1 MEMRNMITKWALI
14 KNDKKKTLTSVEIE
28 FKEGEEINEENA
40 LKKVNKIIKLDEND
54 ELVGIY
60 DTEGEAR
67 LVAERIKEIDKQ
79 IAMENAQKIMI
90 NLTQAFGALLALPF
104 IAAEYYKQW
113 LKFLHS
119 QMDYY
124 DVDKGKWVKRSLFSR
139 IKEMFGG
146 DKL

>member
-1 MEMRNMITKWALI
+1 MEMRIMNKITKWALI

-67 LVAERIKEIDKQ
+67 LVAERIKEIDEQ

-124 DVDKGKWVKRSLFSR
+124 DVDKGKWIKRSLFSR
-139 IKEMFGG
+139 LKEV
-146 DKL
+146 L